1 MKFLLG
7 GLFTVFVA
15 IVGVFAVVSSGVVN
29 VGADQEHNPM
39 MYSFLETA
47 RNRSIENASKDIVV
61 PDLKKVDMISSG
73 GADYKDMCAGCHLS
87 PGVAKTDFSESLYP
101 KPPNFTKADI
111 VKRYQTEDGAKQGFW
126 AIKHGIM
133 ASGMPAWGASHDD
146 DRMWAMVAF
155 IRSLPEL
162 DEAQY
167 TILTTRISDDMMDMS
182 FDGDM
187 NMSDDGM
194 GMDMDMDMDMSDDGS
209 GMQH

>member
-7 GLFTVFVA
+7 ALFTVVVA
-15 IVGVFAVVSSGVVN
+15 IAGIFIVVISGVSN
-29 VGADQEHNPM
+29 VGADQEHSPM
-39 MYSFLETA
+39 VYNFLETA
-47 RNRSIENASKDIVV
+47 RNRSIENASKDIIV
-61 PDLKKVDMISSG
+61 PDLEQVDMISTG

-87 PGVAKTDFSESLYP
+87 PGVEKTDFSESLYP
-101 KPPNFTKADI
+101 KPPNFTKAD
-111 VKRYQTEDGAKQGFW
+111 VVERYQTEAGAQQSFW

-162 DEAQY
+162 NESQY
-167 TILTTRISDDMMDMS
+167 TMLTTRLDDDMLDMS
-182 FDGDM
+182 FDG
-187 NMSDDGM
+187 N
-194 GMDMDMDMDMSDDGS
+194 MDMDMSGDES

>member
-7 GLFTVFVA
+7 VLFTVVVA
-15 IVGVFAVVSSGVVN
+15 IVGVFTVVMSGVIN
-29 VGADQEHNPM
+29 IGADQGHSPLVYN
-39 MYSFLETA
+39 FLETA
-47 RNRSIENASKDIVV
+47 RNRSIANASKDIVV
-61 PDLKKVDMISSG
+61 PDLEKVDISSG

-87 PGVAKTDFSESLYP
+87 PGVAQTDFSEGLYP

-162 DEAQY
+162 DESQY
-167 TILTTRISDDMMDMS
+167 TMLTTRIDGDMMDMS

-187 NMSDDGM
+187 NMSDDE
-194 GMDMDMDMDMSDDGS
+194 S

>member
-7 GLFTVFVA
+7 ALFTVFVA
-15 IVGVFAVVSSGVVN
+15 IVGVFAVVTSGVVN
-29 VGADQEHNPM
+29 VGADQEHSPM
-39 MYSFLETA
+39 MFSFLETA

-61 PDLKKVDMISSG
+61 PDLEKVELISSG

-87 PGVAKTDFSESLYP
+87 PGVAQTDFSESLYP

-111 VKRYQTEDGAKQGFW
+111 VKRYQTEDGAKQSFW

-146 DRMWAMVAF
+146 GRMWAMVAF
-155 IRSLPEL
+155 IRLLPEL
-162 DEAQY
+162 DESQY
-167 TILTTRISDDMMDMS
+167 TMLTTRIDGDMMDMS

-187 NMSDDGM
+187 NMSDGGDM
-194 GMDMDMDMDMSDDGS
+194 GMNMSDDGS

>member
-7 GLFTVFVA
+7 VLFTVFVT
-15 IVGVFAVVSSGVVN
+15 ITGVFAVVSSGVVN
-29 VGADQEHNPM
+29 VGADQEHSPM

-61 PDLKKVDMISSG
+61 PDLDKVDMISSG

-87 PGVAKTDFSESLYP
+87 PGVAQTDFSESLYP

-111 VKRYQTEDGAKQGFW
+111 VKRYQTEDGAKQSFW
-126 AIKHGIM
+126 AVKHGIM

-162 DEAQY
+162 NESQY
-167 TILTTRISDDMMDMS
+167 TMLTTRLDDDMMDMS

-187 NMSDDGM
+187 NMSDGGDVGM
-194 GMDMDMDMDMSDDGS
+194 NMSDDGS

>member
-7 GLFTVFVA
+7 VLFTLFVA
-15 IVGVFAVVSSGVVN
+15 IVGMFAVVSSGVVN
-29 VGADQEHNPM
+29 VGADQEHSPM

-47 RNRSIENASKDIVV
+47 RNRSIANASKDIVV

-87 PGVAKTDFSESLYP
+87 PGVAQTDFSESLYP

-111 VKRYQTEDGAKQGFW
+111 VKRYQTEDGAKQSFW

-167 TILTTRISDDMMDMS
+167 TILTTRINDDMMDMS

-194 GMDMDMDMDMSDDGS
+194 GMDMDMSDDGS

>member
-7 GLFTVFVA
+7 VLFTVVVA
-15 IVGVFAVVSSGVVN
+15 IVGVFTVVMSGVIN
-29 VGADQEHNPM
+29 IGADQGHSPLVYN
-39 MYSFLETA
+39 FLETA
-47 RNRSIENASKDIVV
+47 RTRSIAYASKDIIV
-61 PDLKKVDMISSG
+61 PDLEKVEMISSG

-87 PGVAKTDFSESLYP
+87 PGVESTDFSESLYP
-101 KPPNFTKADI
+101 KPPNFTNAQVVD
-111 VKRYQTEDGAKQGFW
+111 RYKTDAGAQQSFW

-167 TILTTRISDDMMDMS
+167 TMLTTRIDGDMMDMS

-187 NMSDDGM
+187 NMSDDG
-194 GMDMDMDMDMSDDGS
+194 S

>member
-7 GLFTVFVA
+7 ALFTVFVA
-15 IVGVFAVVSSGVVN
+15 IVSVFAVVTSGVVN
-29 VGADQEHNPM
+29 VGADQEHSPM
-39 MYSFLETA
+39 MFSFLETA
-47 RNRSIENASKDIVV
+47 RNRSIANASKDIVV
-61 PDLKKVDMISSG
+61 PDLEKVDISSG

-87 PGVAKTDFSESLYP
+87 PGVDKTDFSENLYP
-101 KPPNFTKADI
+101 KPPNFTKAES
-111 VKRYQTEDGAKQGFW
+111 VKRYQTADGAKQGFW

-146 DRMWAMVAF
+146 ARMWAMVAF

-167 TILTTRISDDMMDMS
+167 TMLTTRIDGDMMDMS

-187 NMSDDGM
+187 NMSDDG
-194 GMDMDMDMDMSDDGS
+194 S

>member
-7 GLFTVFVA
+7 ALFTVFVG

-47 RNRSIENASKDIVV
+47 RNRSIANASKDIVV

-87 PGVAKTDFSESLYP
+87 PGVAKTDFSENLYP

-111 VKRYQTEDGAKQGFW
+111 VKRYQTEGGAKQGFW

-194 GMDMDMDMDMSDDGS
+194 GMDMDMSDDGS

>member
-7 GLFTVFVA
+7 ALFTVFVA
-15 IVGVFAVVSSGVVN
+15 IVSVFVIVTSGVVN
-29 VGADQEHNPM
+29 VGADQEHSPM
-39 MYSFLETA
+39 MFSFLETA
-47 RNRSIENASKDIVV
+47 RNRSIANASKDIVV
-61 PDLKKVDMISSG
+61 PDLEKVDISFG

-87 PGVAKTDFSESLYP
+87 PGVDKTDFSESLYP
-101 KPPNFTKADI
+101 KPPNFTKAEI
-111 VKRYQTEDGAKQGFW
+111 VKRYQTEDGAKQSFW

-146 DRMWAMVAF
+146 ARMWAMVAF
-155 IRSLPEL
+155 IRSLPKL

-167 TILTTRISDDMMDMS
+167 TMLTTRIDDDMMDMS

-187 NMSDDGM
+187 NMSDDG
-194 GMDMDMDMDMSDDGS
+194 S

>member
-7 GLFTVFVA
+7 ALFTVFVA
-15 IVGVFAVVSSGVVN
+15 IVSVFAVVTSGVVN
-29 VGADQEHNPM
+29 VGADQEHSPM
-39 MYSFLETA
+39 MFSFLETA
-47 RNRSIENASKDIVV
+47 RNRSIANASKDIVV
-61 PDLKKVDMISSG
+61 PDLEKVDISSG

-87 PGVAKTDFSESLYP
+87 PGVESTDFSESLYP
-101 KPPNFTKADI
+101 KPPNFTNAQVVD
-111 VKRYQTEDGAKQGFW
+111 RYKTDAGAQQSFW

-162 DEAQY
+162 DESQY
-167 TILTTRISDDMMDMS
+167 TMLTTRIDGDMMDMS

-187 NMSDDGM
+187 NMSDDE
-194 GMDMDMDMDMSDDGS
+194 S

>member
-7 GLFTVFVA
+7 ALFTVFVA

-47 RNRSIENASKDIVV
+47 RNRSIANASKDIVV
-61 PDLKKVDMISSG
+61 PDLEKVDMISSG

-87 PGVAKTDFSESLYP
+87 PGVAQTDFSESLYP

-111 VKRYQTEDGAKQGFW
+111 VKRYQTEDGAKQSFW

-167 TILTTRISDDMMDMS
+167 TILTTRINDDMMDMS

-194 GMDMDMDMDMSDDGS
+194 GMDMDMSDDGS

>member
-7 GLFTVFVA
+7 ALFTVFVA
-15 IVGVFAVVSSGVVN
+15 IVGMFAVVSSGIVN
-29 VGADQEHNPM
+29 VGADQEHSPM

-47 RNRSIENASKDIVV
+47 RNRSIANASKDIIV
-61 PDLKKVDMISSG
+61 PDLEQVDMISTG

-87 PGVAKTDFSESLYP
+87 PGVESTDFSASLYP
-101 KPPNFTKADI
+101 KPPNFTKTDVI
-111 VKRYQTEDGAKQGFW
+111 ERYQTKAGAQQGFW

-155 IRSLPEL
+155 IRSLPDLNEN
-162 DEAQY
+162 QY
-167 TILTTRISDDMMDMS
+167 TMLTTRLDDDMLDMS

-187 NMSDDGM
+187 NMSDG
-194 GMDMDMDMDMSDDGS
+194 GS

>member
-7 GLFTVFVA
+7 VLFTVVVA
-15 IVGVFAVVSSGVVN
+15 IVGVFTVDMSGVIN
-29 VGADQEHNPM
+29 IGADQGHSPLVYN
-39 MYSFLETA
+39 FLETA
-47 RNRSIENASKDIVV
+47 RTRSIAYASKDIIV
-61 PDLKKVDMISSG
+61 PDLEKVEMISSG

-87 PGVAKTDFSESLYP
+87 PGVESTDFSESLYP
-101 KPPNFTKADI
+101 KPPNFTNAQVVD
-111 VKRYQTEDGAKQGFW
+111 RYKTDAGAQQSFW

-162 DEAQY
+162 NENQY
-167 TILTTRISDDMMDMS
+167 TMLTTRLDDDMMDMS
-182 FDGDM
+182 LNSDM
-187 NMSDDGM
+187 
-194 GMDMDMDMDMSDDGS
+194 MDMSEGGA

>member
-7 GLFTVFVA
+7 ALFTVFVA
-15 IVGVFAVVSSGVVN
+15 IVGVFAVVSSGVIN

-47 RNRSIENASKDIVV
+47 RNRSIANASKDIVV
-61 PDLKKVDMISSG
+61 PDLEKVDMISSG

-111 VKRYQTEDGAKQGFW
+111 VKRYQTEDGAKQSFW

-146 DRMWAMVAF
+146 ARMWAMVAF

-167 TILTTRISDDMMDMS
+167 TMLTTRINDDMMDMS

-194 GMDMDMDMDMSDDGS
+194 GMDMDMSDDGS

>member
-7 GLFTVFVA
+7 ALFTVFVA
-15 IVGVFAVVSSGVVN
+15 IVSVFAVVTSGVVN
-29 VGADQEHNPM
+29 VGADQEHSPM
-39 MYSFLETA
+39 MFSFLETA
-47 RNRSIENASKDIVV
+47 RNRSIANASKDIVV
-61 PDLKKVDMISSG
+61 PDLEKVDIISG

-87 PGVAKTDFSESLYP
+87 PGVAQTDFSEGLYP

-133 ASGMPAWGASHDD
+133 ASGMPTWGASHDD
-146 DRMWAMVAF
+146 ARMWAMVAF

-167 TILTTRISDDMMDMS
+167 TMLTTRIDGDMMDMS

-187 NMSDDGM
+187 NMSDDG
-194 GMDMDMDMDMSDDGS
+194 S

>member
-7 GLFTVFVA
+7 VLFTVVVA
-15 IVGVFAVVSSGVVN
+15 IVGVFTVVMSGVIN
-29 VGADQEHNPM
+29 IGADQGHSPLVYN
-39 MYSFLETA
+39 FLETA
-47 RNRSIENASKDIVV
+47 RTRSIAYASKDIIV
-61 PDLKKVDMISSG
+61 PDLEKVEMISSG

-87 PGVAKTDFSESLYP
+87 PGVESTDFSEGLYP
-101 KPPNFTKADI
+101 KPPNFTNAQVVD
-111 VKRYQTEDGAKQGFW
+111 RYKTDAGAQQSFW

-162 DEAQY
+162 DESQY
-167 TILTTRISDDMMDMS
+167 TMLTTRIDGDMMDMS

-187 NMSDDGM
+187 NMSDDE
-194 GMDMDMDMDMSDDGS
+194 S

>member
-7 GLFTVFVA
+7 ALFTVFVA
-15 IVGVFAVVSSGVVN
+15 IVGVFAIVTSGVVN
-29 VGADQEHNPM
+29 VGADQEHSPM
-39 MYSFLETA
+39 MFSFLETA

-61 PDLKKVDMISSG
+61 PDLEKVDISSG

-87 PGVAKTDFSESLYP
+87 PGVAQTDFSEGLYP

-146 DRMWAMVAF
+146 ARMWAMVAF

-167 TILTTRISDDMMDMS
+167 TMLTTRIDGDMMDMS

-187 NMSDDGM
+187 NMSDGGDM
-194 GMDMDMDMDMSDDGS
+194 GMNMSDDGS

>member
-7 GLFTVFVA
+7 VLFTVVVA
-15 IVGVFAVVSSGVVN
+15 IVGVFTVVMSGVIN
-29 VGADQEHNPM
+29 IGADQGHSPLVYN
-39 MYSFLETA
+39 FLETA
-47 RNRSIENASKDIVV
+47 RTRSIAYASKDIIV
-61 PDLKKVDMISSG
+61 PDLEKVEMISSG

-87 PGVAKTDFSESLYP
+87 PGVESTDFSESLYP
-101 KPPNFTKADI
+101 KPPNFTNAQVVD
-111 VKRYQTEDGAKQGFW
+111 RYKTDAGAQQSFW

-162 DEAQY
+162 NENQY
-167 TILTTRISDDMMDMS
+167 TILTTRLDDDMMDMS
-182 FDGDM
+182 LNSDM
-187 NMSDDGM
+187 
-194 GMDMDMDMDMSDDGS
+194 MDMSEGGA

>member
-7 GLFTVFVA
+7 VLFTVVVA
-15 IVGVFAVVSSGVVN
+15 IVGIFTVVMSGVIN
-29 VGADQEHNPM
+29 IGADQGHSPLVYN
-39 MYSFLETA
+39 FLETA
-47 RNRSIENASKDIVV
+47 RTRSIAYASKDIIV
-61 PDLKKVDMISSG
+61 PDLEKVEMISSG

-87 PGVAKTDFSESLYP
+87 PGVESTDFSESLYP
-101 KPPNFTKADI
+101 KPPNFTNAQVVD
-111 VKRYQTEDGAKQGFW
+111 RYKTDAGAQQSFW

-162 DEAQY
+162 NENQY
-167 TILTTRISDDMMDMS
+167 TMLTTRLDDDMMDMS
-182 FDGDM
+182 LNSDM
-187 NMSDDGM
+187 
-194 GMDMDMDMDMSDDGS
+194 MDMSEGGA

>member
-7 GLFTVFVA
+7 VLFTLFVA
-15 IVGVFAVVSSGVVN
+15 IVGMFAVVSSGIVN
-29 VGADQEHNPM
+29 VGADQEHSPM

-47 RNRSIENASKDIVV
+47 RNRSIQTASKDIKV
-61 PDLKKVDMISSG
+61 PDLEQVDMISSG

-87 PGVAKTDFSESLYP
+87 PGVAQTDFSESLYP

-111 VKRYQTEDGAKQGFW
+111 VKRYQTEDGAKQSFW

-162 DEAQY
+162 NESQY
-167 TILTTRISDDMMDMS
+167 TMLTTRLDDDMLDMS
-182 FDGDM
+182 FDG
-187 NMSDDGM
+187 N
-194 GMDMDMDMDMSDDGS
+194 MDMSDGGS